1 MFIANKSQRPRFLK
15 ESQVFYNRIIETSC
29 FFFPAK
35 GMLYRLNE
43 VFLPV
48 QLARMLQSGTRL
60 FPVITNVVYDSSSDH
75 LCWKYSNRNFL
86 SLITIPFIYP
96 NNLKVA
102 FMLIVILPITYYFL
116 LSLLLLYRLSGRIL
130 RHLI

>member
-1 MFIANKSQRPRFLK
+1 
-15 ESQVFYNRIIETSC
+15 
-29 FFFPAK
+29 
-35 GMLYRLNE
+35 MLYRLNE